1 VCLEKHPQK
10 EGVCVNMELT
20 VAERLVLLS
29 VLPEQGDFT
38 TLKVIRA
45 LRESLSFSEEEHKE
59 YQFVQE
65 GQQVRWNSEVE
76 QSKEIEIGEKANDIV
91 VLALSKLNEEKK
103 LKMEHFALYSKLVA
117 KEDV

>member
-1 VCLEKHPQK
+1 MKL
-10 EGVCVNMELT
+10 N

-38 TLKVIRA
+38 TLKVIRT
-45 LRESLSFSEEEHKE
+45 LRETLSFSEDEHKE

-65 GQQVRWNSEVE
+65 GMSVRWNDKAE
-76 QSKEIEIGEKANDIV
+76 QEKDITIGEKANDII

-103 LKMEHFALYSKLVA
+103 LKMEHFGLYEKFIE
-117 KEDV
+117 KK

>member
-1 VCLEKHPQK
+1 
-10 EGVCVNMELT
+10 MELT

-45 LRESLSFSEEEHKE
+45 FRESLSFSEEEHKE
-59 YQFVQE
+59 YKFVQE
-65 GQQVRWNSEVE
+65 GMQVRWNDKAD
-76 QSKEIEIGEKANDIV
+76 QNKEIEIGEKANDIV

-103 LKMEHFALYSKLVA
+103 LKMEHFVLYEKFIE
-117 KEDV
+117 KK